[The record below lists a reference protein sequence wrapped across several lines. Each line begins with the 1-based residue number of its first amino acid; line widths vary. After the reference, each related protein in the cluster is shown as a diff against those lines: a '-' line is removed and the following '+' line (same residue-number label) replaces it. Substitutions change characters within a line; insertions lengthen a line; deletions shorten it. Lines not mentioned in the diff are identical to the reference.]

1 MLIQSLTKNSKCR
14 ISGGIA
20 SAKNNLTR
28 IMAPT
33 KRNTKKST
41 TTENGE
47 NGPVTRSSKQKVA
60 DVTTYNKLNTKSDR
74 PITVVSKRGLKSD
87 PKHYEELEKRF
98 DRIEAKRKQN
108 DVLNGNNTTTVESFH
123 CSPEIWAR
131 RHTIFLVT
139 HFNVFLYATCF
150 FIQVGTLPVRY
161 S

>member
-1 MLIQSLTKNSKCR
+1 
-14 ISGGIA
+14 
-20 SAKNNLTR
+20 
-28 IMAPT
+28 MAPT
-33 KRNTKKST
+33 KRNAKKST
-41 TTENGE
+41 TDE
-47 NGPVTRSSKQKVA
+47 NGPVTRSKQKVA
-60 DVTTYNKLNTKSDR
+60 DVTTYNKLNTNSDR

-108 DVLNGNNTTTVESFH
+108 ENDVKNGNNTTTVESFH
-123 CSPEIWAR
+123 CSPEIWAK

-161 S
+161 DTGAPNLSLYWGALHNFGENGEG